1 MITYFIECIWLL
13 RSGTKGLSIPFGLPH
28 LDWLFSNFFFFC
40 PLLVLLIPFFG
51 YDLHIDFNMDMK
63 YRKLLLGVFFILM
76 SLVYHKHYKKKID
89 AIIAK
94 YKKRRII
101 VKDWMLIIIAVMLAF
116 SFVFWDW
123 LYKLLV

>member
-1 MITYFIECIWLL
+1 
-13 RSGTKGLSIPFGLPH
+13 
-28 LDWLFSNFFFFC
+28 
-40 PLLVLLIPFFG
+40 
-51 YDLHIDFNMDMK
+51 MDMK